1 MLSAPTTDQV
11 LVAIATELRE
21 VIAPAVSDDRATVAL
36 QQIDQLLARTAR
48 RAGAEIGWMVEEMT
62 AIDAALDTWSSPTVV
77 AALAASRAAPSTSY
91 HLADV
96 RERYHL
102 ASVALEAAIEH
113 AFVSADPDAKA
124 TVQRL
129 LDQRI
134 ANEQTILGTLD
145 LVGRG

>member
-1 MLSAPTTDQV
+1 MLSTPTTDQV

-21 VIAPAVSDDRATVAL
+21 VIAPNVTDDRATVAL
-36 QQIDQLLARTAR
+36 QQIDQLLARAAR
-48 RAGAEIGWMVEEMT
+48 RSGGEIGWMVEEMA
-62 AIDAALDTWSSPTVV
+62 AIDAALSSWSDESVTT
-77 AALAASRAAPSTSY
+77 ALAAYRAAAATSW

-96 RERYHL
+96 RSRYHL
-102 ASVALEAAIEH
+102 ASVALEAAIDH
-113 AFVSADPDAKA
+113 AFASGDTAAQAAV
-124 TVQRL
+124 REL